1 MLVSLQCL
9 VNHVWYGNEEY
20 KRCHREKHQP
30 QDRSHLLNICP
41 FQPEEERKRLN
52 AEFQK
57 ALQVKSNQ
65 PVPENL
71 LLNVGNLLSSVG
83 PYSSEVAINQ
93 NQ

>member
-1 MLVSLQCL
+1 MLVSIQCL
-9 VNHVWYGNEEY
+9 VNHVWYGNKEY
-20 KRCHREKHQP
+20 NRCQREKNQP
-30 QDRSHLLNICP
+30 KDRSHLLNICP
-41 FQPEEERKRLN
+41 FQAEVERKRLN

-71 LLNVGNLLSSVG
+71 LLNVRNLLSSVG